1 MSKEND
7 KNSQV
12 TLSTEADL
20 GPSLTVSREEF
31 EKIRAKVIKEEF
43 GDEQKPKNNDGE
55 AQSNDKPDDKPDDK
69 PQQ

>member
-12 TLSTEADL
+12 TLSTEVDL
-20 GPSLTVSREEF
+20 GPSLTPSREEF
-31 EKIRAKVIKEEF
+31 EKIRAKVIKEGF
-43 GDEQKPKNNDGE
+43 RDEQKSKNNDGKS
-55 AQSNDKPDDKPDDK
+55 QPNDKSDDK